1 MLISNT
7 MMTAYYLGWKIILLR
22 KSKNLSFS
30 GTYKYYLILLPVLF
44 LISNVFSKEIIIEPG
59 ENAHER
65 LQEAMILM
73 EEGDTL
79 LIKSGYYSFE
89 DGLSLDIDGVTVIGE
104 GMDKTIL
111 DFKNQQSGAQ
121 GLLVTSNK
129 VTLKDFAILD
139 AKGDALKVIGAM
151 GINMINLRTEWTG
164 GPKSTNGAYGFY
176 PVESEDVLI
185 DGCVAI
191 GASDAG
197 IYVGQSK
204 NIIVRNSI
212 AQYNVAGIEIE
223 NSYYADVY
231 NNLASHNTGG
241 ILIFDLPDL
250 PQQGGHHIR
259 VFENQSID
267 NDTDNFAPEGNI
279 VGEVPRGTGII
290 IMANSDVEVFNNLLS
305 GNGTVNLSIVSY
317 SDETDDPNYYP
328 HPKRI
333 QVHNNTYGPAGFDPD
348 INTGELAKTL
358 FEISN
363 GNMPDIFWDGVAP
376 LSQLIFGQP
385 EEEKLIISEDPDV
398 TFLTISAIKYMMGF
412 SNSTLT
418 DIDEFQGVINP
429 LQPIDIDGI

>member
-1 MLISNT
+1 MSK
-7 MMTAYYLGWKIILLR
+7 ACILV
-22 KSKNLSFS
+22 
-30 GTYKYYLILLPVLF
+30 LILI
-44 LISNVFSKEIIIEPG
+44 ISIQSYAKEIIINPG
-59 ENAHER
+59 ENAQEE
-65 LQEAMILM
+65 LQEALILM
-73 EEGDTL
+73 SEGDTL
-79 LIKSGYYSFE
+79 IMRSGFYQFE
-89 DGLSLDIDGVTVIGE
+89 DGISLDVDNVTVIGE
-104 GMDKTIL
+104 GMNETIL

-121 GLLVTSNK
+121 GFLVTSNK

-139 AKGDALKVIGAM
+139 AKGDALKVIGSK

-185 DGCVAI
+185 DGCIAI

-259 VFENQSID
+259 VFDNKSID

-290 IMANSDVEVFNNLLS
+290 IMANSDVEIFNNVMS
-305 GNGTVNLSIVSY
+305 GNATVNLSVVSY
-317 SDETDDPNYYP
+317 SDKTDDPNYYP
-328 HPKRI
+328 HPRRI
-333 QVHNNTYGPAGFDPD
+333 QIHNNTFGPGGFDPD
-348 INTGELAKTL
+348 IETGELAKAL
-358 FEISN
+358 YEISN
-363 GNMPDIFWDGVAP
+363 GNMPDIFWDGVVP
-376 LSQLIFGQP
+376 ISQMIFGQP
-385 EEEKLIISEDPDV
+385 NEDKLKIKENSDV
-398 TFLTISAIKYMMGF
+398 SFLTISPLKYILGF
-412 SNSTLT
+412 SNPIKTEKK
-418 DIDEFQGVINP
+418 EFTGAINP
-429 LQPIDIDGI
+429 LEPIVINGIQQ

>member
-1 MLISNT
+1 MKKLNTFCIS
-7 MMTAYYLGWKIILLR
+7 IISVLLL
-22 KSKNLSFS
+22 N
-30 GTYKYYLILLPVLF
+30 I
-44 LISNVFSKEIIIEPG
+44 NAKEIFIEPG
-59 ENAHER
+59 LNAHER

-73 EEGDTL
+73 QEGDILT
-79 LIKSGYYSFE
+79 IKSGYYSFE
-89 DGLSLDIDGVTVIGE
+89 DGLSLDVDKVTVRGE
-104 GMDKTIL
+104 GMDSTIL
-111 DFKNQQSGAQ
+111 DFKNQKSGAQ
-121 GLLVTSNK
+121 GFLVTSNE
-129 VTLKDFAILD
+129 VILENFSIMD
-139 AKGDALKVIGAM
+139 AKGDALKVIGSK
-151 GINMINLRTEWTG
+151 GISMLNLKTEWTG

-231 NNLASHNTGG
+231 DNLASHNTAG
-241 ILIFDLPDL
+241 ILVFDLPDL

-259 VFENQSID
+259 VFDNEAIN

-290 IMANSDVEVFNNLLS
+290 IMANSDVEVFNNLMS

-317 SDETDDPNYYP
+317 GDETDDQNYYP

-333 QVHNNTYGPAGFDPD
+333 QVHNNTYGPSGFDPD
-348 INTGELAKTL
+348 LETGDLAKAL
-358 FEISN
+358 YEISE
-363 GNMPDIFWDGVAP
+363 GNMPDVFWDGIIP
-376 LSQLIFGQP
+376 LSQMILGQP
-385 EEEKLIISEDPDV
+385 NDEKLILSEENST
-398 TFLTISAIKYMMGF
+398 TFLTISPIKYMLGF
-412 SNSTLT
+412 SSPVRTDMKEFEGEIIPLEPISINS
-418 DIDEFQGVINP
+418 F
-429 LQPIDIDGI
+429 

>member
-1 MLISNT
+1 MSK
-7 MMTAYYLGWKIILLR
+7 ACILV
-22 KSKNLSFS
+22 
-30 GTYKYYLILLPVLF
+30 LILI
-44 LISNVFSKEIIIEPG
+44 ISIQSYAKEIIINPG
-59 ENAHER
+59 ENAQEE
-65 LQEAMILM
+65 LQEALILM
-73 EEGDTL
+73 SEGDTL
-79 LIKSGYYSFE
+79 IMRSGFYSFE
-89 DGLSLDIDGVTVIGE
+89 DGISLDVDNVTVIGE
-104 GMDKTIL
+104 GMNETIL

-121 GLLVTSNK
+121 GFLVTSNK

-139 AKGDALKVIGAM
+139 AKGDALKVIGSK

-185 DGCVAI
+185 DGCIAI

-259 VFENQSID
+259 VFDNKSID

-290 IMANSDVEVFNNLLS
+290 IMANSDVEIFNNVMS
-305 GNGTVNLSIVSY
+305 GNGTVNLSVVSY
-317 SDETDDPNYYP
+317 SDKTDDPNYYP
-328 HPKRI
+328 HPRRI
-333 QVHNNTYGPAGFDPD
+333 QIHNNTYGPGGFDPD
-348 INTGELAKTL
+348 IETGELAKAL
-358 FEISN
+358 YEISN
-363 GNMPDIFWDGVAP
+363 GNMPDIFWDGVVP
-376 LSQLIFGQP
+376 ISQMIFGQP
-385 EEEKLIISEDPDV
+385 NEDKLKMKENSDV
-398 TFLTISAIKYMMGF
+398 SFLTISPLKYILGF
-412 SNSTLT
+412 SNPIKTEKK
-418 DIDEFQGVINP
+418 EFTGAINP
-429 LQPIDIDGI
+429 LEPIVISGIQQ